1 MSRKVSRHILVG
13 DVPTRRENVSGAVR
27 VRGHHE
33 LLQHGSFVHAACNS
47 VFLLLVCVLL
57 LFRFLS
63 LLALVLYRNN
73 VTPMLLRKL
82 QCLRRL
88 VPSVALAST
97 RLR

>member
-1 MSRKVSRHILVG
+1 ML
-13 DVPTRRENVSGAVR
+13 PAT
-27 VRGHHE
+27 
-33 LLQHGSFVHAACNS
+33 LF
-47 VFLLLVCVLL
+47 FLLLVCVLL

-97 RLR
+97 RLRGVELMTGFLAPCSSAAVVNIIACYTD

>member
-47 VFLLLVCVLL
+47 VFFIAGVCSFVVS
-57 LFRFLS
+57 FSFVVGARPLS
-63 LLALVLYRNN
+63 
-73 VTPMLLRKL
+73 
-82 QCLRRL
+82 
-88 VPSVALAST
+88 
-97 RLR
+97 

>member
-1 MSRKVSRHILVG
+1 M
-13 DVPTRRENVSGAVR
+13 SGAVR

-47 VFLLLVCVLL
+47 VFFLLLVCVLL

-82 QCLRRL
+82 QCLIRL

-97 RLR
+97 RLH